1 MQLPKFHPCWLTIPD
16 ERSAA
21 FLPTFVRISVAIQSA
36 LRERIPVE
44 YFSDVGKYRDM
55 KTAGPMLVYQASPP
69 FRGKKRTELTYDVLN
84 PALIAMLFR
93 RAKPKLGE
101 LLSQAEAR
109 LRREGLAEL
118 ADQYA
123 PRRSSAILDCVQKL
137 SKSRRH
143 LYVLIRGESVLMD
156 ALVHLSGLGDLPP
169 KAQAKK
175 WALFEKRW
183 NFQLRRLYRGSDFS
197 HLAPLLLETVENAL
211 QSDSDLPQNSGPA
224 SDDYLVFG

>member
-1 MQLPKFHPCWLTIPD
+1 
-16 ERSAA
+16 
-21 FLPTFVRISVAIQSA
+21 
-36 LRERIPVE
+36 
-44 YFSDVGKYRDM
+44 
-55 KTAGPMLVYQASPP
+55 
-69 FRGKKRTELTYDVLN
+69 
-84 PALIAMLFR
+84 
-93 RAKPKLGE
+93 
-101 LLSQAEAR
+101 
-109 LRREGLAEL
+109 
-118 ADQYA
+118 
-123 PRRSSAILDCVQKL
+123 
-137 SKSRRH
+137 
-143 LYVLIRGESVLMD
+143 MD

>member
-1 MQLPKFHPCWLTIPD
+1 VQSPTLHPCWLTIPA

-21 FLPTFVRISVAIQSA
+21 FLPTFVRMSVAIQSV
-36 LRERIPVE
+36 LREHVPVE
-44 YFSDVGKYRDM
+44 YFSDVRKYRNM
-55 KTAGPMLVYQASPP
+55 KTAGPMLVYQASPA

-93 RAKPKLGE
+93 RAKPKVLE
-101 LLSQAEAR
+101 LLAQAEER
-109 LRREGLAEL
+109 LRAEGLREL

-123 PRRSSAILDCVQKL
+123 PRRTSAILDGVQKL

-169 KAQAKK
+169 RMQAKR

-183 NFQLRRLYRGSDFS
+183 KFQLRRLYQGSDFT
-197 HLAPLLLETVENAL
+197 HLGPLLLNAAEKALRETVSPAEM
-211 QSDSDLPQNSGPA
+211 LPTEPRA
-224 SDDYLVFG
+224 